1 MAVNGLQIR
10 PLQDGDDLHALTALL
25 HRAYAAL
32 ALRGLNYTAV
42 DQTVETTRGRIAQG
56 QCLVAE
62 HTGRLVGTVLYT
74 RRIDPCEATLFT
86 QVASIHQFAVE
97 PALQG
102 QGIGL
107 ELIRAAEAIALSHGE
122 PALALDTAEQADHL
136 IAAYQRWGFGIV
148 GHVQWPGKVYRSV
161 LMLKALEPYAH
172 PPRA

>member
-1 MAVNGLQIR
+1 MSALRIR
-10 PLQDGDDLHALTALL
+10 PLQDSDDLNELTALL

-32 ALRGLNYTAV
+32 AARGLNYTAV

-62 HTGRLVGTVLYT
+62 HAGRLAGTVLYT

-107 ELIRAAEAIALSHGE
+107 DLIRAAEALARAQGE

-136 IAAYQRWGFGIV
+136 IAAYQRWGFCIV

-161 LMLKALEPYAH
+161 LMLKTLVPDARQPQA
-172 PPRA
+172 